1 MREGRRSSGLT
12 LLEMMVAVSLLVVIV
27 LGLTMMFLQTQKAFK
42 IGLRQVDI
50 FENGR
55 AAMEIIR
62 RDLEQTCDAGQG
74 LNVCNLKIEYSGYK
88 PLVQME
94 NGKTFRSN
102 QIWSVYALQKSGSQW
117 ITSGYV
123 VTNLDTNT
131 VSCVGTLYRYTYTTN
146 SALIQL
152 TNNYLLNLF
161 ENSSPAKSDNFTR
174 VADGVVHFTIRAYY
188 SNTRYLYDEIS
199 FPFVQNGETNN
210 LPDMLDVEL
219 GILDPETY
227 EQVRLM
233 PAAVQANFLASRAG
247 KVHIFRQQIPI
258 STVSR

>member
-1 MREGRRSSGLT
+1 MHRGKSRSGLT

-55 AAMEIIR
+55 AAMEIIK

-74 LNVCNLKIEYSGYK
+74 FNVCNLKIAYSGYK
-88 PLVQME
+88 PLIQTE
-94 NGKTFRSN
+94 NGHFFRSN
-102 QIWSVYALQKSGSQW
+102 QIWSVYSLGKNGSQW

-123 VTNLDTNT
+123 VTNLNSNT
-131 VSCVGTLYRYTYTTN
+131 VSCVGTLYRYTYSTN
-146 SALIQL
+146 AALIQL

-161 ENSSPAKSDNFTR
+161 QDSSPAKSDNFTR
-174 VADGVVHFTIRAYY
+174 VADGVVHFTIHAYN
-188 SNTRYLYDEIS
+188 SNLRYLDDEIS
-199 FPFVQNGETNN
+199 FPTMLYGDTNN
-210 LPDMLDVEL
+210 VPDMLDVEL